1 MNKFAKILAAV
12 VAASAVLSFAGCSNK
27 NESSASDSSSSSA
40 SESVAATAESAASS
54 AEADAATA
62 QADAATA
69 QADAATAE
77 ADASATVQAPVTAEA
92 ESGADVMD
100 VTKMFGTWSLV
111 GIDDGNG
118 MKDVATYAAD
128 NGVDEESVMVF
139 VNIDENGY
147 TSATAGDESTY
158 TYTATDYGML
168 VSAEG
173 ADLGVVYDEST
184 DSIAYGV
191 PVGETTIKFVFARYD
206 AE

>member
-1 MNKFAKILAAV
+1 MNKFTKILAAV

-40 SESVAATAESAASS
+40 SESVASTAESAASS

-77 ADASATVQAPVTAEA
+77 ADAPATVQAPVTAEA

-100 VTKMFGTWSLV
+100 VTKMFGTWSLA
-111 GIDDGNG
+111 GIDDGTG
-118 MKDVATYAAD
+118 IKDVATYAAD
-128 NGVDEESVMVF
+128 NATDVESIMIF

-147 TSATAGDESTY
+147 TSAAAGTESTY

-168 VSAEG
+168 VAVESV
-173 ADLGVVYDEST
+173 DLGVVYDEES

-191 PVGETTIKFVFARYD
+191 SVGDKTVKFIFTRYD

>member
-1 MNKFAKILAAV
+1 MNKFTKILAAV
-12 VAASAVLSFAGCSNK
+12 VAASAVLSFAGCGNK

-54 AEADAATA
+54 AEAAVTA
-62 QADAATA
+62 EADAATV

-92 ESGADVMD
+92 ETGADVMD
-100 VTKMFGTWSLV
+100 VTKMFGTWSLA
-111 GIDDGNG
+111 GIDDGTG
-118 MKDVATYAAD
+118 IKDVATYAAD
-128 NGVDEESVMVF
+128 NATDVESIMIF

-147 TSATAGDESTY
+147 TSAAAGTESTY

-168 VSAEG
+168 VAVESV
-173 ADLGVVYDEST
+173 DLGVVYDEES

-191 PVGETTIKFVFARYD
+191 SVGDKTVKFIFTRYD

>member
-1 MNKFAKILAAV
+1 MNKFTKIIAAV
-12 VAASAVLSFAGCSNK
+12 VAVSAVLSFAGCGNK

-54 AEADAATA
+54 AEAAVTA
-62 QADAATA
+62 EADAATV

-92 ESGADVMD
+92 ETGADVMD
-100 VTKMFGTWSLV
+100 VTKMFGTWSLA
-111 GIDDGNG
+111 GIDDGTG
-118 MKDVATYAAD
+118 IKDVATYAAD
-128 NGVDEESVMVF
+128 NATDVESIMIF

-147 TSATAGDESTY
+147 TSAAAGTESTY

-168 VSAEG
+168 VAVESV
-173 ADLGVVYDEST
+173 DLGVVYDEES

-191 PVGETTIKFVFARYD
+191 SVGDKTVKFIFTRYD